1 MDTVA
6 WMLVYVPMFLS
17 AALFGYGFYMLRRET
32 AGAPSRLQTS
42 KEVPPALRVLAPM
55 IQRLTLLNR
64 KIENSRFKAHL
75 ESIGKK
81 LEMAGRPFSLQPL
94 EFIGLQQV
102 SVILFILLG
111 GMAMASVGF
120 LNAASVLVLFL
131 MGAILPRVWL
141 SETINARHKAIARS
155 LPYATDLLTLCVEAG
170 LDFMGGVKTVVEKGR
185 RGPLNEELYQVL
197 QEIKM
202 GKTRREALEDMARR
216 INLQGVSAFVSA
228 LVQADKLGT
237 PLGEALRIQSEQRRT
252 ERFQR
257 AEKLA
262 QEAPVK
268 MMFPLLAFIFPA
280 VFIVLL
286 GPIVLKWAFEG
297 SM

>member
-1 MDTVA
+1 
-6 WMLVYVPMFLS
+6 
-17 AALFGYGFYMLRRET
+17 
-32 AGAPSRLQTS
+32 
-42 KEVPPALRVLAPM
+42 M

-75 ESIGKK
+75 ESIGRK

-94 EFIGLQQV
+94 EFVGLQQV
-102 SVILFILLG
+102 SVILFVLLG
-111 GMAMASVGF
+111 GMAMATIGF
-120 LNAASVLVLFL
+120 LNAASVLVLLL
-131 MGAILPRVWL
+131 MGAVLPRVWL
-141 SETINARHKAIARS
+141 SETINARHKSIARS
-155 LPYATDLLTLCVEAG
+155 LPLRHGPSHALRRGRARLH
-170 LDFMGGVKTVVEKGR
+170 GGVKTVVEKGR
-185 RGPLNEELYQVL
+185 RGPLNEEFYQVL